1 MQSTLTLTD
10 GTSPDTF
17 TYRQTDSSGGHTWT
31 APSPQGDLAGV
42 PFAERKSTKT
52 RAGIV
57 SRNFKLTYPIYNSTT
72 GKYEGTIQGR
82 VVLNAPTAA
91 SIDLCEE
98 VLMKLVNA
106 FNPTSNSSQIGDFL
120 TGY

>member
-31 APSPQGDLAGV
+31 APSPQGDLAGILL
-42 PFAERKSTKT
+42 AERRTAKT
-52 RAGIV
+52 RANIV
-57 SRNFKLTYPIYNSTT
+57 SRSFKLTYPIYNSGTA
-72 GKYEGTIQGR
+72 KYEGTIQGR

-91 SIDLCEE
+91 PLDLVNE
-98 VLMKLVNA
+98 VLAKLVNA
-106 FNPTSNSSQIGDFL
+106 FAASNSSQVSDFVN
-120 TGY
+120 GY